1 MSSWA
6 DSLPGQ
12 LLSLLW
18 VWLSSMAGQLS
29 MERLGDCILELHRP
43 CSRQTC
49 PHTVQTPPPPLS
61 TAPSLPQRQ
70 QTVDVQEHRSFNI
83 CKQSITLSPLSL
95 SLALS
100 LSLSLSLLRMYR
112 MYQLCQLLI
121 SISAFWKSTTL
132 STLLT
137 EARRPLQ
144 HRCHWMV
151 HPRWSSHTDPP
162 GGRGP
167 TTRRH
172 VPKTIGQ

>member
-100 LSLSLSLLRMYR
+100 LSLSLCCECIECTNSASCLYQYQHFGSRRPFPPFSLRR
-112 MYQLCQLLI
+112 DDRF
-121 SISAFWKSTTL
+121 SIAATGWFTL
-132 STLLT
+132 AGRVTQTLLVA
-137 EARRPLQ
+137 E
-144 HRCHWMV
+144 
-151 HPRWSSHTDPP
+151 
-162 GGRGP
+162 
-167 TTRRH
+167 
-172 VPKTIGQ
+172 GQRQEGTFQKP